1 MDFVDRIDEKL
12 KEKNLKRAAMLED
25 IGVDTSIM
33 TAWKKRGTIPAGDV
47 CLKIAQYLDVAPE
60 WLLGGE
66 ERKGGEAEFSEEEK
80 AFACRLKNL
89 TDEQKCALSALLD
102 HYEKANNEALKK
114 RLG

>member
-12 KEKNLKRAAMLED
+12 KEKNLKRVAMLED

-33 TAWKKRGTIPAGDV
+33 TAWKKRGTIPSGDV
-47 CLKIAQYLDVAPE
+47 CLKIARYLDVSPE

-66 ERKGGEAEFSEEEK
+66 ERKGGEAVLSEEEK
-80 AFACRLKNL
+80 SILRQFKNL
-89 TDEQKCALSALLD
+89 TEEQKSTLSALLE
-102 HYEKANNEALKK
+102 HYEKANNEALKR

>member
-33 TAWKKRGTIPAGDV
+33 TAWKKRGTIPSGDV
-47 CLKIAQYLDVAPE
+47 CLKIAQYLDVSPE

-66 ERKGGEAEFSEEEK
+66 ERKGGESVLSEEEK
-80 AFACRLKNL
+80 SFLHQFKNL
-89 TDEQKCALSALLD
+89 TEEQKSALSALLE
-102 HYEKANNEALKK
+102 HYEKANNEALKR